1 MNSCPT
7 ARPTDGSCV
16 GTRHLNPSESFG
28 IGAPVAVAYLDV
40 TGTLTRYSGQCG
52 QWAHVEIDDASMER
66 VDETPSAYRQAWATA
81 ALVQW
86 ERIGT
91 ATIAVACSRVAFDN
105 DGQG

>member
-1 MNSCPT
+1 MTCLT

-16 GTRHLNPSESFG
+16 GTLHQNPAERFG
-28 IGAPVAVAYLDV
+28 IGAPVAVAYLGI

-52 QWAHVEIDDASMER
+52 QWAHVEIDDASMELLG
-66 VDETPSAYRQAWATA
+66 DLSSEGWDKAWATA
-81 ALVQW
+81 ALIHWQGS
-86 ERIGT
+86 GT